1 MEGGVAGGGAGFG
14 AGAGRRRRRRRRSK
28 AAAEQA
34 VDVRVQP
41 YATVDADGRKI
52 ISKGG
57 TGHWVIDS
65 ESFSFDFLMESL
77 RVEFKWGSNQS
88 PLVWYFNK
96 NLGEDVRLIGDTDLP
111 DIFEMYAT
119 EASFHLLVAV
129 LEESMDVASVCC
141 VHEPIA
147 IIPPENPSHN
157 DGSGQ
162 AATNVGGSA
171 QPTTVEADVREPD
184 MFDNEEE
191 YVGPAAIGV
200 GGQSSQT
207 AATGVEAPEVEVTD
221 EDPQVVR
228 VLHDPEN
235 PNIVKNALFP
245 DMISF
250 RKAVRHYAIKKGF
263 EFADLKTAKTR
274 FIATCRAEG
283 CPWRI
288 RASLIHDKKTIK
300 ITVLPFEHKCAS
312 TKLRE
317 GKMATQGW
325 VADRLGDWLKNNPK
339 KGAKDARGKLQE
351 QYEIKLKYSK
361 AWSGCRPYVGV
372 DSTKLTGKY
381 TGQLASATSVDGHNW
396 LFYVSYA
403 IFDLATDDNWL
414 WFMKQ
419 LNRAIGCPEGLVIST
434 DACKGLEKAVSAAF
448 SDPVEHRECIRH
460 LYVNFLKKYHGS
472 VITEHLYPAA
482 RSYTEEGFKCGFGE
496 SSKCDYLTNNVS
508 ESFNAQIRNLKGL
521 LPHELVDS
529 IRELIME
536 KMATRRDVGKK
547 MDDGIIPGV
556 MKQLNDAT
564 SLLKVVKIA
573 RSDDGFAEV
582 TLVDTDNKTRRHIV
596 DLDNQKCSC
605 RAWQI
610 TGKPCRHALAWI
622 CSSGGR
628 IQDFVSPYYSVQMF
642 RIAYA
647 GRVPPMTD
655 RTQWPVVDL
664 GFKVH
669 VPKQKRGA
677 GRPRVQRIR
686 GFLEPGRKRVKCKR
700 CKRFG
705 HFEKTCKLAEPAD
718 ADDMSSHCTPQK
730 RYIAVIV
737 LLFLISLCAS
747 GLYSLTPT

>member
-1 MEGGVAGGGAGFG
+1 MAPTQSTV
-14 AGAGRRRRRRRRSK
+14 
-28 AAAEQA
+28 AEQGGDA
-34 VDVRVQP
+34 GYGDGGQRLDVRVQP

-57 TGHWVIDS
+57 TGHW
-65 ESFSFDFLMESL
+65 FLS
-77 RVEFKWGSNQS
+77 
-88 PLVWYFNK
+88 
-96 NLGEDVRLIGDTDLP
+96 
-111 DIFEMYAT
+111 
-119 EASFHLLVAV
+119 
-129 LEESMDVASVCC
+129 
-141 VHEPIA
+141 
-147 IIPPENPSHN
+147 
-157 DGSGQ
+157 
-162 AATNVGGSA
+162 
-171 QPTTVEADVREPD
+171 
-184 MFDNEEE
+184 EEE
-191 YVGPAAIGV
+191 YVGVNDEQLYLPPKPTQPPDTSGQSSQPAATGF

-207 AATGVEAPEVEVTD
+207 AATGIEAPEVEVTD

-250 RKAVRHYAIKKGF
+250 RKA
-263 EFADLKTAKTR
+263 
-274 FIATCRAEG
+274 
-283 CPWRI
+283 
-288 RASLIHDKKTIK
+288 
-300 ITVLPFEHKCAS
+300 
-312 TKLRE
+312 
-317 GKMATQGW
+317 
-325 VADRLGDWLKNNPK
+325 NNPK

-361 AWSGCRPYVGV
+361 AWSDMKLALEQIHGKYEESFQLLFNWKAEIERKCPGCRPYVGV

-381 TGQLASATSVDGHNW
+381 TGQLASTTSVDGHNW
-396 LFYVSYA
+396 LIYVSYA
-403 IFDLATDDNWL
+403 IFDLETDDNWL

-419 LNRAIGCPEGLVIST
+419 LNRVIGCPEGLVIST

-448 SDPVEHRECIRH
+448 SDPVEHRECVRH
-460 LYVNFLKKYHGS
+460 LYANFLKKYHGS
-472 VITEHLYPAA
+472 VITENLYPVA
-482 RSYTEEGFKCGFGE
+482 RSYTEEGFKYHMQQIYAVKPDAIELLELHHSRIWYICGFGD

-508 ESFNAQIRNLKGL
+508 ESFNAHIRNLKGL

-705 HFEKTCKLAEPAD
+705 HFEKTCKLAEPTD
-718 ADDMSSHCTPQK
+718 ADDMSSHYTPPQK
-730 RYIAVIV
+730 
-737 LLFLISLCAS
+737 
-747 GLYSLTPT
+747 GH